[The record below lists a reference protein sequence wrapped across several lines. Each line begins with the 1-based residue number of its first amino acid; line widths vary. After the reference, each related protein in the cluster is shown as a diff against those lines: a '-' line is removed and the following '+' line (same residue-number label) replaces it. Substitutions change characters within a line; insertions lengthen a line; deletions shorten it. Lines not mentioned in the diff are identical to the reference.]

1 MNKCCVYLDEADEE
15 DVSPVCLLPSS
26 RLFTLFRLFLRLF
39 LLLRAPLSAHVGK
52 NAMGG
57 EKLAVGLAASLI
69 VFLQLCWMNE

>member
-15 DVSPVCLLPSS
+15 DVSPVCLLRPHDCSHCSCAAESS
-26 RLFTLFRLFLRLF
+26 SQ
-39 LLLRAPLSAHVGK
+39 SAHVGK